1 MLKIKNHVKILAFCF
16 CLASLLGA
24 PTAQAANFKNLSFM
38 GEYQEL
44 HPTTQNVFLPFFE
57 KAKQDLDNK
66 VSFNYFAGNTLYPPS
81 ESYAVLNDGRVD
93 FGVFRYARFVG
104 TMNAIG
110 VVDIPGMASNAIIGS
125 LLAQDIVDKFPIVKS
140 EFPENSVPFTA
151 WSSASYQLHTID
163 PVTSYDEIKGKKI
176 IAWDAASMAIAQ
188 ALGAN
193 PIRLNS
199 TDSYLSLSKGMAD
212 GVICPL
218 APVRSLKV
226 SDITKHHLMLDLGV
240 SSFTMGVYQ
249 PLWDDFPPEYQE
261 YFQNEG
267 SNILPLAIGKSLEEG
282 AIADKEWMESIGHTF
297 YELSDEGRAKMLK
310 AFEPFKQ
317 AWIESS
323 KEKGI
328 ENAEEILKYAE
339 ERSAVYQAEYEKGV
353 Y

>member
-16 CLASLLGA
+16 CLAALSGA

-44 HPTTQNVFLPFFE
+44 HPTTQNVFLPFLE
-57 KAKQDLDNK
+57 RAKQDLDK

-125 LLAQDIVDKFPIVKS
+125 LLAQDVVNKFQIVRS

-151 WSSASYQLHTID
+151 WASASYQLHTLE
-163 PVTSYDEIKGKKI
+163 PVTSYGEIKGKKI
-176 IAWDAASMAIAQ
+176 IAWDAASMAIVE

-199 TDSYLSLSKGMAD
+199 TDTYLSLSKGMAD
-212 GVICPL
+212 GVLCPL
-218 APVRSLKV
+218 APVRSFKI

-240 SSFTMGVYQ
+240 SSFLMGAYK

-261 YFQNEG
+261 YFHKEG
-267 SNILPLAIGKSLEEG
+267 SDVLPLAIGKSLEEG
-282 AIADKEWMESIGHTF
+282 AALDREWMESIGHKF
-297 YELSDEGRAKMLK
+297 YELDDEGRAKMLK
-310 AFEPFKQ
+310 AFESFKQ
-317 AWIESS
+317 AWIESC

-339 ERSAVYQAEYEKGV
+339 ERSAFYQAEYEKGV